1 MSQVL
6 TPALHQK
13 ELYTH
18 ADVKET
24 GVNAMYDTKFLSM
37 VRLQELRVK
46 TGSCFCQH
54 FIRSIFTA
62 FCWAEWTQ
70 KLISFSCGV

>member
-6 TPALHQK
+6 IPALHQK

-24 GVNAMYDTKFLSM
+24 GVTAMYGTKLLSV
-37 VRLQELRVK
+37 VRFQELRVK
-46 TGSCFCQH
+46 TGLCFCQH
-54 FIRSIFTA
+54 LIRSIFTA
-62 FCWAEWTQ
+62 FCCV
-70 KLISFSCGV
+70 K